1 MRFLV
6 SSKNVLYMAADLW
19 LDGVLHFKSRQCLE
33 CYSSRIRTLYYLD
46 YHYIYIYIYSLMI
59 IINLHPKIEDA
70 NRLKRI
76 R

>member
-46 YHYIYIYIYSLMI
+46 YHYIYSLMI

-70 NRLKRI
+70 NSLKRI